1 MTFPL
6 RDYKISSLFIW
17 NVCSFSKSK
26 QTKQFITPICSIF
39 AVNDR
44 FILLLI
50 NKSKHMYFSGE
61 KFHINTFCTRFT
73 WYFQGNLFWM
83 HIKCNFEGKSGRE
96 RKHLLLTCSDSRTS
110 YRNGRNTDPLLI
122 STGFLKYPVSLDNF
136 SISKFSVWEYENSI
150 SVLSWFL

>member
-96 RKHLLLTCSDSRTS
+96 RKHLLLTCSDCKEKNS
-110 YRNGRNTDPLLI
+110 
-122 STGFLKYPVSLDNF
+122 FEENF
-136 SISKFSVWEYENSI
+136 SNFFWLQMTRYFFFVNIWWTKIEA
-150 SVLSWFL
+150 LSMYLFILFTSSEEE

>member
-17 NVCSFSKSK
+17 NVCSFSKNK

-50 NKSKHMYFSGE
+50 NKLYFSGK

-83 HIKCNFEGKSGRE
+83 HIKCNFEGKIWKRAQA
-96 RKHLLLTCSDSRTS
+96 
-110 YRNGRNTDPLLI
+110 P
-122 STGFLKYPVSLDNF
+122 STHVLWLQGKKTILKNF
-136 SISKFSVWEYENSI
+136 SNFFWLQMTRYFFFVNIWWTKIE
-150 SVLSWFL
+150 VLSMYLFILFTSLEEE